1 MISTDDTGCDKD
13 GRTHY
18 FEVAGQKKITER
30 VDITLEKL
38 SAHLFPVE
46 P

>member
-1 MISTDDTGCDKD
+1 MISTDDIGCDKD

-18 FEVAGQKKITER
+18 FEVAEQKIEER

-38 SAHLFPVE
+38 SAHFCPGE